1 MQWKHMQNAT
11 KEVWKNRNNK
21 NGQQD
26 GESLS
31 NFLFLPYSDCG
42 GGEFLFF
49 YGQRLGGE
57 GQKTLKIHEKRSSLN
72 ELTERR
78 HRIMKGTLSSRTR
91 TTVVLLSSK
100 PFVTVGMSV
109 SSHATVLT

>member
-11 KEVWKNRNNK
+11 KEVWKNRKNK

-31 NFLFLPYSDCG
+31 NFLFLPYSDSG

-49 YGQRLGGE
+49 YGQCLGGE
-57 GQKTLKIHEKRSSLN
+57 GQKPWRFVRKDRALMSSPSGGIESWK
-72 ELTERR
+72 ELYHLGLEPP
-78 HRIMKGTLSSRTR
+78 LFFY
-91 TTVVLLSSK
+91 LA
-100 PFVTVGMSV
+100 
-109 SSHATVLT
+109 SHL